1 MGLLERLRDRRIA
14 AEARRLVRA
23 GDHDKAIAVVTEAD
37 RQTSSV
43 SLERELRDLRYDAF
57 FAHRAEG
64 LDFWPREVTSL
75 LGPEG
80 RIPEIRADELTVETL
95 TNGVIGHG
103 SLVVR
108 DLFSADDVSVLRQCI
123 DGTFDSHDQQLA
135 GHQLADDEP
144 WFVPFRPRSP
154 RGEWSDPDRKWF
166 RETCAELVTDS
177 PRGLARFIETVQRRG
192 VDRLLADYFG
202 ERPALSVKKT
212 SFRKVPPDHLV
223 DNGWHQD
230 GAFLGEGIRSMNLW
244 IAVTDCGIDAP
255 SMDMIPRRLN
265 HIVPTGTEGAIF
277 SWSLSKA
284 MVAETAAASPA
295 QRLVFRA
302 GDAVFFDEMNLHSTA
317 ADPGMTKTRYAI
329 EAWFF
334 APSRYPMDQI
344 PLLV

>member
-1 MGLLERLRDRRIA
+1 M
-14 AEARRLVRA
+14 RA
-23 GDHDKAIAVVTEAD
+23 GEHDTAITLVSNAVKASPSTY
-37 RQTSSV
+37 
-43 SLERELRDLRYDAF
+43 LERELRDLRYEAF
-57 FAHRAEG
+57 FSHQAKG
-64 LDFWPREVTSL
+64 LDSWPREVTSL

-80 RIPEIRADELTVETL
+80 RIPEIPAAELSVESL

-103 SLVVR
+103 SLIVR
-108 DLFSADDVSVLRQCI
+108 GLFSSDDVEALRTCI
-123 DGTFDSHDQQLA
+123 DGTFDSHDQELSGRTLA
-135 GHQLADDEP
+135 ANEP
-144 WFVPFRPRSP
+144 WFVPFRPRNP
-154 RGEWSDPDRKWF
+154 RGEWNDPDRKWF

-177 PRGLARFIETVQRRG
+177 PRGLTQFIATVQHRG
-192 VDRLLADYFG
+192 VDRLLTDYFG

-212 SFRKVPPDHLV
+212 SFRKVPPDHMV

-230 GAFLGEGIRSMNLW
+230 GAFLGDDIRSMNLW
-244 IAVTDCGIDAP
+244 IAVTDCGVDAP

-295 QRLVFRA
+295 QRLVFQA

-344 PLLV
+344 PLLL

>member
-1 MGLLERLRDRRIA
+1 MGLLTTLRERRVVAEAERLA
-14 AEARRLVRA
+14 RA
-23 GDHDKAIAVVTEAD
+23 GEHDRAIDVLSDVNGRA
-37 RQTSSV
+37 RSV
-43 SLERELRDLRYDAF
+43 RIERELREIRYDAF
-57 FAHRAEG
+57 FAHRAVG
-64 LDFWPREVTSL
+64 VDSWPRPITSL

-80 RIPEIRADELTVETL
+80 RIPEIPATDLSVETL

-103 SLVVR
+103 SVIVR
-108 DLFSADDVSVLRQCI
+108 NLFSSEDVATLRRCI
-123 DGTFDSHDQQLA
+123 DGTFDSHDHEL
-135 GHQLADDEP
+135 GGRPLGTDEP
-144 WFVPFRPRSP
+144 WFVPFRPRQP
-154 RGEWSDPDRKWF
+154 RGEWNDPDRTWF
-166 RETCAELVTDS
+166 RETCAELVADS
-177 PRGLARFIETVQRRG
+177 PRGLDEFIGAVQRRG
-192 VDRLLADYFG
+192 IDRLLTDYFG

-244 IAVTDCGIDAP
+244 IAVSDCGVDAP
-255 SMDMIPRRLN
+255 SMDMIPRRLD

-344 PLLV
+344 PLLL